1 MKIVPINTNTT
12 VSLFGAF
19 MEGAIPNPLNYD
31 IQTLLNNMVSSR
43 IFRSVPTGQG
53 GQTLSPE
60 TIGSY
65 QVSPAPAW
73 TTAQGYRGKRV
84 MPKVTMPYSKSYQD
98 LYLVNYAA
106 NVQFQL
112 DAIASTILNHRVAD
126 SATGGA
132 VRYAA
137 WPSNTS
143 AAIMVPKERNADGV
157 WEYVNYDF
165 GADVTINSLTSLL
178 GNNITATMNLFANNT
193 NNQVFLQ
200 VQQGSTW
207 TDVTNLSV
215 NMFVAA
221 ANTEKFFTLPST
233 VTGRRFRIVS
243 KAGVN
248 PFASGIASFALQFY
262 GDYTSGVSPRVLG
275 KVGHVVLFKAV
286 SAPWT
291 YLFSFSTDV
300 LYNYGRFF
308 GHFALSVTDDLKQ
321 ASNYDVFVS
330 DATVAPGQEQAVGII
345 YINNK
350 VINTEAY

>member
-43 IFRSVPTGQG
+43 IIRSVPTVQG

-60 TIGSY
+60 TIGGY

-84 MPKVTMPYSKSYQD
+84 MPKVTLPYSKSYPE

-106 NVQFQL
+106 SVQFQL
-112 DAIASTILNHRVAD
+112 DAIASIILNHRVAD
-126 SATGGA
+126 SGSA

-137 WPSNTS
+137 WPSSNS
-143 AAIMVPKERNADGV
+143 AAIMVPKERNADSV

-165 GADVTINSLTSLL
+165 GADVTINALTSLL
-178 GNNITATMNLFANNT
+178 GTNTTASNNLFANSLT
-193 NNQVFLQ
+193 NKVFLQ
-200 VQQGSTW
+200 VLQGSTW

-215 NMFVAA
+215 NMYNAS
-221 ANTEKFFTLPST
+221 ANTEKFFTLPSP

-243 KAGVN
+243 KSTTN
-248 PFASGIASFALQFY
+248 PFDTGVASFALQFY

-275 KVGHVVLFKAV
+275 KVGHVVLFKVVTGLWANV
-286 SAPWT
+286 
-291 YLFSFSTDV
+291 FNFSTDV

-308 GHFALSVTDDLKQ
+308 GHFALSVTEDLKQ
-321 ASNYDVFVS
+321 AANYDVFVS
-330 DATVAPGQEQAVGII
+330 DASVVPGQEQAVGII